1 MIKVEVSTIINRPLA
16 EVFAFFTDPA
26 NNPKW
31 EEGLI
36 ECRMTSPGPMG
47 VGAQIV
53 EVRKF
58 LGQHMESKLVVIA
71 FEPNKKYA
79 VKVATGPIQFEI
91 SATFEAIGDGTR
103 VSISG
108 QGEPGGFFKLAEGLV
123 KKQLQSQVEGDAGRL
138 KKVLE
143 G

>member
-1 MIKVEVSTIINRPLA
+1 MINVEVSTIINRPL
-16 EVFAFFTDPA
+16 EDVFAFFTEPT

-36 ECRMTSPGPMG
+36 ECRKVSPVPMG
-47 VGAQIV
+47 VGAEII

-58 LGQHMESKLVVIA
+58 LGRHMESKLVVTA
-71 FEPNKKYA
+71 FEPDKKYA
-79 VKVATGPIQFEI
+79 VKVAAGPIQFEI
-91 SATFEAIGDGTR
+91 SAMFESVGEGTK

-123 KKQLQSQVEGDAGRL
+123 KKQLQSQVDGDMGRL
-138 KKVLE
+138 KRVLE

>member
-1 MIKVEVSTIINRPLA
+1 MIKVETSTIINRPLA
-16 EVFAFFTDPA
+16 EVFTFFTDPA

-36 ECRMTSPGPMG
+36 ECRQVSPGPMG
-47 VGAQIV
+47 VGTEII

-58 LGQHMESKLVVIA
+58 LGQRMESKLDVTV

-79 VKVATGPIQFEI
+79 VKVASGPIQFEI
-91 SATFEAIGDGTR
+91 SAMFEAVGDGTK

-123 KKQLQSQVEGDAGRL
+123 KKQLQSQVEGDVGRL

-143 G
+143 S